1 MGAHLGL
8 WYEHSRNGAGKRQTT
23 LMLKFLRHYLTTCLG
38 FAAIAVAAPAAAQ
51 GDCSKPAVPSLVVDA
66 STATQQDL
74 AEAFKS
80 VKKFERD
87 SAVYRECLQNVTLAG
102 GPDELAQLT
111 SSSEDE
117 VRALQTKFKA
127 LVAALQNQSAS

>member
-1 MGAHLGL
+1 MSAYSRQTLTTFLGL
-8 WYEHSRNGAGKRQTT
+8 
-23 LMLKFLRHYLTTCLG
+23 
-38 FAAIAVAAPAAAQ
+38 AVLVGSAPAFAQ
-51 GDCSKPAVPSLVVDA
+51 GDCSKPAVPDLVVDS

-87 SAVYRECLQNVTLAG
+87 SAVYRECLQNVTLPG

-111 SSSEDE
+111 STSEDE
-117 VRALQTKFKA
+117 VRSLQTKFKT
-127 LVAALQNQSAS
+127 LVAALQNQSASR